1 MYLEHFN
8 LAERPFSI
16 TPDPRFLYM
25 SARHREALAHLL
37 YGLGEG
43 GGFVQLTGEVG
54 TGKTTLCRC
63 LMEQLPGNVDIAV
76 VLNPKLTAEE
86 LIATLCDELG
96 VEYPHQVHSIKV
108 LTDALNRYLL
118 DAHARGRRTVL
129 IIDEA
134 QNLSADVLEQIRL
147 LTNLE
152 TSTQK
157 LLQIILVGQPEL
169 RDMLAREEMR
179 QLAQRVT
186 ARYHLEPISREDSSV
201 YIQHRLQVC
210 GTSHRIFNREAVD
223 LIQRLSGGIPRL
235 INVLCDRSMLGAYVE
250 GKSHVD
256 NKIVKRAAKEI
267 LADPAQ
273 EVHDRRWFP
282 LVMSGLVAAALIGVV
297 VFYQP
302 WQGLDIRTA
311 LFGKQ
316 EAHSVDRVQ
325 PPGPLLAATDEP
337 EPVSQHPPSGRLPV
351 KSGAEDPVSEYPS
364 GWLPVKSGAEDPVS
378 EHPSGQLPVKTGAED
393 PVQEHPSG
401 QLPVKTGA
409 EDPVPE
415 QPVTETE
422 SAVATVAVAHVGP
435 DLPAGP
441 PVLNED
447 SLASLLLTADRTWS
461 RRAWSAL
468 FTQWDIE
475 LSPGVNPDY
484 CNFATAK
491 GLRCLQENGDWS
503 DLRSFDR
510 PVILNLE
517 DTDALRVPVVLQHL
531 DDDEA
536 ELIIA
541 GERYRIPAEQIE
553 PFWQGDFILLLK
565 MPPDRTMRME
575 LGGEGPDVVWLRQ
588 QINSIQGVDL
598 QTDRPLYF
606 DYRLF
611 KHVLS
616 FQRNHGLTADGVVGK
631 YTVIQ
636 LNSQS
641 QRPGIPRLAAAR
653 P

>member
-96 VEYPHQVHSIKV
+96 VEYPREVHSIKV

-256 NKIVKRAAKEI
+256 NRIVKRAAQEI

-273 EVHDRRWFP
+273 EVHDRRWLHP
-282 LVMSGLVAAALIGVV
+282 VMGGLVAAALIGVV
-297 VFYQP
+297 LFYQP
-302 WQGLDIRTA
+302 WQGLDIRMA
-311 LFGKQ
+311 LFGRQ
-316 EAHSVDRVQ
+316 EMLPVDRVQ
-325 PPGPLLAATDEP
+325 PPGPLLAETDVR
-337 EPVSQHPPSGRLPV
+337 EPVSQHPSGRLPVKSGAADPVSEYSSGRLPV
-351 KSGAEDPVSEYPS
+351 KSGAEDPVSEP
-364 GWLPVKSGAEDPVS
+364 PVM
-378 EHPSGQLPVKTGAED
+378 
-393 PVQEHPSG
+393 
-401 QLPVKTGA
+401 
-409 EDPVPE
+409 
-415 QPVTETE
+415 ETE
-422 SAVATVAVAHVGP
+422 SAAATVAVAHVGP

-441 PVLNED
+441 PVLNAD
-447 SLASLLLTADRTWS
+447 SLASLLLTADSTWS
-461 RRAWSAL
+461 RVAWSDL
-468 FTQWDIE
+468 FAQWDIE

-484 CNFATAK
+484 CGFALEK
-491 GLRCLQENGDWS
+491 GLRCLHEQGAWS
-503 DLRSFDR
+503 DLRFYDR

-517 DTDALRVPVVLQHL
+517 DTDALRVPVVLQYL
-531 DDDEA
+531 DDNGA
-536 ELIIA
+536 ELIIG

-565 MPPDRTMRME
+565 MPPDRTLRME
-575 LGGEGPDVVWLRQ
+575 LGGEGPDVAWLRQ
-588 QINSIQGVDL
+588 QISSIQGVVL
-598 QTDRPLYF
+598 QTDKPLYF

-611 KHVLS
+611 KHVLT

-641 QRPGIPRLAAAR
+641 QRPGIPRLAAAM

>member
-37 YGLGEG
+37 YGLGDG

-256 NKIVKRAAKEI
+256 NKIVKRAAQEI

-273 EVHDRRWFP
+273 EVHDRRWFHP
-282 LVMSGLVAAALIGVV
+282 VMGGLVAAALIGVV

-302 WQGLDIRTA
+302 WQGLDIRMA

-316 EAHSVDRVQ
+316 EMHPVDRVQ
-325 PPGPLLAATDEP
+325 PPGPLLAEMDAL
-337 EPVSQHPPSGRLPV
+337 EPVSQYPSGRLPV
-351 KSGAEDPVSEYPS
+351 KSGAAKPVSEYPSGRLPVKSDAADPVPEYPSGRLPVKSGAADPVSEYPS
-364 GWLPVKSGAEDPVS
+364 GQLPVKSGAADPVS
-378 EHPSGQLPVKTGAED
+378 E
-393 PVQEHPSG
+393 
-401 QLPVKTGA
+401 
-409 EDPVPE
+409 
-415 QPVTETE
+415 QPVMVTE
-422 SAVATVAVAHVGP
+422 SAAATVAVAYVGP

-447 SLASLLLTADRTWS
+447 SLASLLLTAGRTWS
-461 RRAWSAL
+461 RQAWSAL
-468 FTQWDIE
+468 FTQWDVE
-475 LSPGVNPDY
+475 LSPGVDSDY
-484 CNFATAK
+484 CDFALEK
-491 GLRCLQENGDWS
+491 GLRCLHEKGALS
-503 DLRSFDR
+503 DLRFFDR

-531 DDDEA
+531 DNDEA
-536 ELIIA
+536 ELIIG
-541 GERYRIPAEQIE
+541 GERYRIPAEQVE

-598 QTDRPLYF
+598 QTDKPLYF

-611 KHVLS
+611 KHVLA
-616 FQRNHGLTADGVVGK
+616 FQRKQGLTADGVVGK
-631 YTVIQ
+631 HTVIQ